1 MSRSFLLFPLAILLA
16 SCAASPSRVSEPGM
30 LATLPP
36 PDSVPGDNVAAIAMT
51 SRSEGWCRRTAYD
64 RQMHTDGEGRKAY
77 GPWRLVSDEVHRI
90 DGNAR
95 GQVVDPCDDHDSS
108 QSAAH

>member
-1 MSRSFLLFPLAILLA
+1 MSRSFLLFPLAILLT
-16 SCAASPSRVSEPGM
+16 SCAASPSRVSEPGTP
-30 LATLPP
+30 ATLPP
-36 PDSVPGDNVAAIAMT
+36 PESIQGDNVVAIAMT

-64 RQMHTDGEGRKAY
+64 RQKRDDGNGQKAY

-95 GQVVDPCDDHDSS
+95 SQAVDPCDDHDSS
-108 QSAAH
+108 QSAVR